1 MLPLLAGLAHHSEP
15 GDPVLMG
22 WIQDR
27 IDAIFGLEAGA
38 IVIVLGAV
46 IVLIPVAIMALFVVQ
61 RARQGR
67 A

>member
-15 GDPVLMG
+15 ADPVLMS

-27 IDAIFGLEAGA
+27 IDAIVGLEAEA
-38 IVIVLGAV
+38 IVLLLGAV
-46 IVLIPVAIMALFVVQ
+46 IVLVPLAVMALFVIQ

-67 A
+67 V